1 MSEHKFKV
9 GDMVKVKSG
18 ISNLARANELGI
30 IVEDDKSV
38 RPYHVN
44 FDSIDNE
51 GYYTEWYYKS
61 DLELVS
67 VDNRLKLIENSSS
80 KIKNLYSQVLN
91 TKSLDSQIVQL
102 SAEHSELMV
111 ELSRLSRNRDDS
123 CYKKIA
129 SELVDL
135 EIMVNEFK
143 FYLIEHLKV
152 VNQSEYDLMME
163 QAINKFDNILNGDK

>member
-9 GDMVKVKSG
+9 GDKVKILNKAFLNKIGTIQEYLDS
-18 ISNLARANELGI
+18 SELKCYRVKFAI
-30 IVEDDKSV
+30 NIRSYWFKE
-38 RPYHVN
+38 N
-44 FDSIDNE
+44 
-51 GYYTEWYYKS
+51 
-61 DLELVS
+61 DLELY
-67 VDNRLKLIENSSS
+67 KKP

-152 VNQSEYDLMME
+152 VNQSEYDSMME

>member
-1 MSEHKFKV
+1 MGERKFKV
-9 GDMVKVKSG
+9 GDKVRLVETTLWRNMNEVGVIIKVNTYVDDDFPYEVHFETADERFG
-18 ISNLARANELGI
+18 EHNLWFSEN
-30 IVEDDKSV
+30 
-38 RPYHVN
+38 N
-44 FDSIDNE
+44 
-51 GYYTEWYYKS
+51 
-61 DLELVS
+61 LELIK
-67 VDNRLKLIENSSS
+67 DSSS

-91 TKSLDSQIVQL
+91 TKTLDSQIVQL

-123 CYKKIA
+123 SYKKIA

-143 FYLIEHLKV
+143 FYLMEHLKV
-152 VNQSEYDLMME
+152 VNQSEYDSMME